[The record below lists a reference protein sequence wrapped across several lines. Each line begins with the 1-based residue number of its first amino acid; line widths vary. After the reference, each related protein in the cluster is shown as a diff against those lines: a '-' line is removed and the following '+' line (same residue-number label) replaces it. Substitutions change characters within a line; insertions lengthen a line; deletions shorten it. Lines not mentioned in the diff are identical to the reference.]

1 MTKPVIGIVLDHA
14 DAGSFSARPH
24 YALREDYFRAV
35 ENAGGIPV
43 GLGYMDGG
51 ADAYLDLI
59 DGLLS
64 PGGEFETPVDW
75 YVNGAS
81 LYARSARLQ
90 YNIDYIE
97 GALKRNMPVLGICA
111 GMQLLAGVRGCKLV
125 PDLQKHFRQAVR
137 PMDPHKHIPAT
148 LPAHKADIVA
158 GTRLHACLQAAQI
171 DVNSHH
177 QEAVVQAAP
186 GVIVSARSPDG
197 TIEAIELA
205 DHPGFAL
212 GVQWHPEIPLG
223 PADPSARIFKG
234 FIGAAK
240 AFRPVQP

>member
-1 MTKPVIGIVLDHA
+1 MTKPLIGIVLDHA

-35 ENAGGIPV
+35 ESAGGVPV
-43 GLGYMDGG
+43 GLGYMNGGPDGSLG
-51 ADAYLDLI
+51 VI

-64 PGGEFETPVDW
+64 PGGEFETPEDW
-75 YVNGAS
+75 YIGGAS

-111 GMQLLAGVRGCKLV
+111 GMQLLAGIRGCKLV
-125 PDLQKHFRQAVR
+125 PDLKKHFQQAAR
-137 PMDPHKHIPAT
+137 PMDPHKQIPAT
-148 LPAHKADIVA
+148 LPAHKADIVV
-158 GTRLHACLQAAQI
+158 GTQLHAYLQATRI

-177 QEAVVQAAP
+177 QEAVIQTAP

-197 TIEAIELA
+197 TIEAIELEN
-205 DHPGFAL
+205 HPGFAL

-223 PADPSARIFKG
+223 PADPSARIFKR
-234 FIGAAK
+234 FIGAAR
-240 AFRPVQP
+240 AFRPGQP